1 MLFRSEDPEYGWYQP
16 LIRAAIDSVE
26 RDPTIEVVVLVG
38 AVRALY
44 QLPSESSF
52 ELLPSSNSGDVVKD
66 GLNTVVDRLVTNGKK
81 VILYVDNPPLSRPED
96 CLQRRTRLGFLEDL
110 VQNEVSNCVIARSVF
125 DAQTAG
131 YLQDLNDVVDAYPGQ
146 AFIFDP
152 NDVYFDQL
160 GYARHITDGVMM
172 FSFTDHPSDA
182 AAEIIGQRLNLY
194 ISRQ

>member
-1 MLFRSEDPEYGWYQP
+1 MIGGTAENGAPLPILTEDPEYGWYQP

-52 ELLPSSNSGDVVKD
+52 ELLPSSNSGDVVKE

-131 YLQDLNDVVDAYPGQ
+131 
-146 AFIFDP
+146 
-152 NDVYFDQL
+152 
-160 GYARHITDGVMM
+160 
-172 FSFTDHPSDA
+172 
-182 AAEIIGQRLNLY
+182 
-194 ISRQ
+194 